1 MNTNRFTPHTAR
13 RTVIGLCIAAI
24 TTFGAPGAAVAQDAR
39 TAAPPHE
46 DINQLVQLERTFW
59 VCDYVATVN
68 GVSATPVAT
77 CSAAT
82 DALKEMKFGGD
93 FLQLLEWWRENK
105 QIEHERLAAAS
116 TAEAHTAK
124 ALLRL

>member
-13 RTVIGLCIAAI
+13 RTVIGLCIAAV
-24 TTFGAPGAAVAQDAR
+24 TTFGAPGAAVAQ
-39 TAAPPHE
+39 TAAPQHE
-46 DINQLVQLERTFW
+46 DTMQLVQLERTFW

-116 TAEAHTAK
+116 AAEAHTAK